1 MRKRLGF
8 CVRRA
13 VALSCLQLALAC
25 SGGQSGASSSSSS
38 TGSGSGSGEAC
49 EVSKR
54 DKITEVM
61 SPKYGYGIML
71 PGLDWKL
78 TCDGANPLAGD
89 WRFMHMTIE
98 LADSELGA
106 LPERQR
112 LEKMLERLKAKNQEL
127 GFSMTSPAIEK
138 TENKLTLTY
147 LLDGVTIGDARAK
160 SAHVFATIDSRG
172 GPPLVLH
179 YSWTGLESDWKE
191 NMDQLLRVL
200 TVSFLPL

>member
-1 MRKRLGF
+1 
-8 CVRRA
+8 VERR
-13 VALSCLQLALAC
+13 
-25 SGGQSGASSSSSS
+25 
-38 TGSGSGSGEAC
+38 ED
-49 EVSKR
+49 R
-54 DKITEVM
+54 ITEVK
-61 SPKYGYGIML
+61 SPKYGYGILL
-71 PGLDWKL
+71 PGPDWKL

-89 WRFMHMTIE
+89 WGLMHMTVE

-106 LPERQR
+106 LPERER

-127 GFSMTSPAIEK
+127 GFSMISPAIEK

-147 LLDGVTIGDARAK
+147 LLDGVTLGDARAK

-179 YSWTGLESDWKE
+179 YSWTGAESEWKE